1 MDKLII
7 THAEILSRAV
17 GAAAV
22 GPATAA
28 PTFGVEI
35 KINDQQ

>member
-22 GPATAA
+22 GPAMAA
-28 PTFGVEI
+28 PTVRVEV
-35 KINDQQ
+35 KINE